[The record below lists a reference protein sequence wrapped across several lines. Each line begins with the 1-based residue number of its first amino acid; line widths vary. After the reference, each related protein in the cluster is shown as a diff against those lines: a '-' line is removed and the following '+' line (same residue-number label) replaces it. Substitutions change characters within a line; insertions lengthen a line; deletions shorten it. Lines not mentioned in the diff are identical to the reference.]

1 MRARDRERR
10 HARRT
15 IGIPPKP
22 RILVVTEG
30 RLTEPQYLDGFVK
43 ACRNPRVRLV
53 VARDHGTPRRLV
65 EIAKDLKAQAW
76 QDARKQED
84 ENLAFDAVWC
94 VFDVDEH
101 PRIDE
106 AKDMAR
112 ANDIRLAISNPCFE
126 LWLLLHFRESPGSQ
140 HRHKLQEMMG
150 AFVEDYG
157 KSIDF
162 ARFAGGYTAAVAR
175 AGRLERAADEAGE
188 SGRCPTTGVFHL
200 TEDIRGDAA
209 S

>member
-10 HARRT
+10 HARRSA
-15 IGIPPKP
+15 GIPPKP

-43 ACRNPRVRLV
+43 ACRNPRVCLV

-65 EIAKDLKAQAW
+65 EIAKELKGQAQ
-76 QDARKQED
+76 QEARKHDD
-84 ENLAFDAVWC
+84 ENLLYDAVWC

-101 PRIDE
+101 PKIDE
-106 AKDMAR
+106 AVDMAR
-112 ANDIRLAISNPCFE
+112 ANGIRLAISNPCFE
-126 LWLLLHFRESPGSQ
+126 LWLLLHFRDSPGSQ
-140 HRHKLQEMMG
+140 HRHRLQDMMG
-150 AFVEDYG
+150 TYVADYA

-162 ARFAGGYTAAVAR
+162 GLFAGGYTDAVAR
-175 AGRLERAADEAGE
+175 ARRLEKAADEAGE

-200 TEDIRGDAA
+200 TEDIRGDGAA
-209 S
+209 